1 MVFLYQERGT
11 GKTCTLIKLSAKNN
25 IPIGVPY
32 NARYIKGK
40 AAELNLQIPEPI
52 VINSFEDLT
61 NVDKIYIDD
70 LKLVIKKLFPCDVQ
84 AVTMSV
90 GERVEGMIWNL

>member
-1 MVFLYQERGT
+1 MVILYQERGT
-11 GKTCTLIKLSAKNN
+11 SKTCTLIELSARNN
-25 IPIGVPY
+25 VPIATAY
-32 NARYIKGK
+32 NARYIKEK
-40 AAELNLQIPEPI
+40 AAKLNLQIPEPI

-70 LKLVIKKLFPCDVQ
+70 MELVIKKLFPCDVQ

-90 GERVEGMIWNL
+90 GERVERLV